1 MATGNPTRLG
11 PWPVGMN
18 NRQEDYALPQGTLRN
33 AVNVDVDNQGK
44 LSRRDGYA
52 RVALAVGAHSGYSCA
67 GGHFFAD
74 AGRLK
79 MLNADDSVSD
89 VCAIAGGFV
98 AYEYFDGILY
108 FSDGVTTRKRLA
120 DGTVMAWGFD
130 APAKPTLFTNPGAL
144 PAGRYLAALT
154 YVTADGI
161 EHGASELSY
170 VDCSMPS
177 SIAFAA
183 LPQRNDATIR
193 LYLSTAN
200 GKTLYRVGETAA
212 GALTVYVEPG
222 SGAALDKQF
231 ISRPPAGSILRVH
244 HGRMYIAD
252 GRVRWHSEPF
262 AFSHFKLGDGFVQY
276 EHDIAVMEPVEAG
289 MWIATTGKTYLLG
302 GETEEAPIQREIAG
316 YGAVPGTGLI
326 DPATKH
332 AMWYSTR
339 GAVTGTKDG
348 QLLNMQEANV
358 AADTGDRG
366 AAVLREHD
374 GIKQF
379 IASVQGASVSPLA
392 ASSFIE
398 MEVIRKA
405 G

>member
-1 MATGNPTRLG
+1 
-11 PWPVGMN
+11 MN
-18 NRQEDYALPQGTLRN
+18 NRAEDYALPTDKYGRPTALRN
-33 AVNVDVDNQGK
+33 AVNINIDNQGK

-52 RVALAVGAHSGYSCA
+52 RVAQAVGAHSGYSCE

-89 VCAIAGGFV
+89 VCSVAGSFV

-120 DGTVMAWGFD
+120 DGTVMEWGFD
-130 APAKPTLFTNPGAL
+130 APSKPILFTYPGAL

-154 YVTADGI
+154 YVTDDGI
-161 EHGASELSY
+161 EHGASELAY
-170 VDCSMPS
+170 VDCSIAS
-177 SIAFAA
+177 SIAFSA

-200 GKTLYRVGETAA
+200 SKTLYRVGETTA
-212 GALTVYVEPG
+212 GSLTVYVEPG

-231 ISRPPAGSILRVH
+231 ISRPPAGSIIRVH
-244 HGRMYIAD
+244 NGRMYIAD
-252 GRVRWHSEPF
+252 GKIRWHSESF
-262 AFSHFKLGDGFVQY
+262 AFSHFMLGTGFVQY
-276 EHDIAVMEPVEAG
+276 EHDIVVMEPVDVG
-289 MWIATTGKTYLLG
+289 MWLATTGKTYLIG
-302 GETEEAPIQREIAG
+302 GEVEEAPTQREVAG
-316 YGAVPGTGLI
+316 YGAVPGTSLI

-348 QLLNMQEANV
+348 QLVNLQEANV

-366 AAVLREHD
+366 AAVLREQD